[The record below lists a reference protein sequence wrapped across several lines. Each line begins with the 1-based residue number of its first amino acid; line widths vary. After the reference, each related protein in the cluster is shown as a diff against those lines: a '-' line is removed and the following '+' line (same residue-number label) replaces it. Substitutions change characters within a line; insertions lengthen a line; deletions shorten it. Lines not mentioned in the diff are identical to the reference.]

1 MGMLYGV
8 FTSNELMPAAMELA
22 SRLAQGSKSAIGLTK
37 KIVNRSFQSD
47 YATMA
52 ELESD
57 GQAILFST
65 EFHKEAVRRFQS
77 KEPPLYNWDKMG
89 ESNS

>member
-1 MGMLYGV
+1 
-8 FTSNELMPAAMELA
+8 
-22 SRLAQGSKSAIGLTK
+22 
-37 KIVNRSFQSD
+37 
-47 YATMA
+47 MA